1 VTEAVVQLAVDA
13 PAQPRRKR
21 ESIAQAMI
29 LAGPAIFL
37 AAFCITP
44 LVLLIQLSFAHH
56 TDGGLWA
63 AGFEF
68 TQYRQLADPTFL
80 RVAAFSLG
88 LAATTAVLTVSIA
101 FPAAYFI
108 SRMRRR
114 AQVAWLVFILGALS
128 LSEVLIVFAFQVLLS
143 TGGALV
149 KGLVDLHLMAS
160 PHSLYPN
167 IGAVLACLV
176 YLVLPYVILFLY
188 PAVSRLDE
196 EMPQAAAT
204 MGASP
209 LRSFFLVTTPLM
221 RGPLISAVALVVIFT
236 VSSYLTPLVLGRP
249 ETWTV
254 GVHLSNTAMDAGNMP
269 LAAAQAVVLV
279 TAIIGVLGLVR
290 WIGGG
295 GKAVAA

>member
-1 VTEAVVQLAVDA
+1 VTEAVAELPVATADI
-13 PAQPRRKR
+13 RRQR
-21 ESIAQAMI
+21 EGVAQAII
-29 LAGPAIFL
+29 LSAPAIFL
-37 AAFCITP
+37 AAFSITP

-56 TDGGLWA
+56 TDGGLWS
-63 AGFEF
+63 AGFEL

-80 RVAAFSLG
+80 RVVVFSLG
-88 LAATTAVLTVSIA
+88 LAVTTAALTVSIA

-114 AQVAWLVFILGALS
+114 AQVAWLVFVLGALS

-143 TGGALV
+143 SGGALV

-167 IGAVLACLV
+167 IGAVLTCLV

-188 PAVSRLDE
+188 PAVSRLDV

-209 LRSFFLVTTPLM
+209 LRAFFLVTTPLM
-221 RGPLISAVALVVIFT
+221 RGPLISAAALVVIFT

-254 GVHLSNTAMDAGNMP
+254 GVHLSNTAMDAGDMP

-279 TAIIGVLGLVR
+279 TAIVALLALVR
-290 WIGGG
+290 RVGGAG
-295 GKAVAA
+295 RMAAV

>member
-1 VTEAVVQLAVDA
+1 MTEAVAPLTLPAAARRMRKEAIAQSAILAV
-13 PAQPRRKR
+13 PV
-21 ESIAQAMI
+21 
-29 LAGPAIFL
+29 LFL

-44 LVLLIQLSFAHH
+44 LILLLQISVAHH
-56 TDGGLWA
+56 SEDGLWTPA
-63 AGFEF
+63 FELG
-68 TQYRQLADPTFL
+68 QYAQLADPVFL
-80 RVAAFSLG
+80 KVSAFSLG
-88 LAATTAVLTVSIA
+88 LAACAAVLTVSIA

-143 TGGALV
+143 SSGVVV
-149 KGLVDLHLMAS
+149 KTLVDLHLMAS

-167 IGAVLACLV
+167 IGAVLVCLV

-188 PAVSRLDE
+188 PAVSKLDD

-209 LRSFFLVTTPLM
+209 IRGFFLVTTPLM
-221 RGPLISAVALVVIFT
+221 RGPLVSALALVMIFT

-249 ETWTV
+249 EQWTV
-254 GVHLSNTAMDAGNMP
+254 GVHLSNTAMGAGNLP
-269 LAAAQAVVLV
+269 LAAAQAVALV
-279 TAIIGVLGLVR
+279 TAIGALLAGVR
-290 WIGGG
+290 WLGRSRLAG
-295 GKAVAA
+295 A